1 VTDVERPRVV
11 IVADD
16 LIWATRLDTIVR
28 AAGAEPTLA
37 GTPDRLRNGIAGAD
51 AALIDLGTRRMD
63 PFEAIVA
70 ARLAGL
76 TIVAVGPHEDLAARK
91 RALADGASRVYAYRK
106 LFDDGPRTIA
116 AWLNLPAPAL
126 APASGPDEPVAG
138 RPSSIAPARR

>member
-1 VTDVERPRVV
+1 VTEVDRPRVV

-16 LIWATRLDTIVR
+16 LIWATRLETIVR
-28 AAGAEPTLA
+28 SAGAEPTVA
-37 GTPDRLRNGIAGAD
+37 GTALRLGTGLTGAD
-51 AALIDLGTRRMD
+51 AAVVDLGTRTID

-76 TIVAVGPHEDLAARK
+76 AIVAVGPHEDLAARK

-116 AWLNLPAPAL
+116 TWLGLPIPTTV
-126 APASGPDEPVAG
+126 PEPSEPVAD
-138 RPSSIAPARR
+138 RPRSIAPLGR

>member
-1 VTDVERPRVV
+1 VTEVGRPRVV

-37 GTPDRLRNGIAGAD
+37 GTPDRFRNGIAGAD
-51 AALIDLGTRRMD
+51 AALVDLATRTMD
-63 PFEAIVA
+63 PFEAIA
-70 ARLAGL
+70 IARLAGL
-76 TIVAVGPHEDLAARK
+76 AVVAVGPHEDLVARK

-116 AWLNLPAPAL
+116 AWLNLPAPAT
-126 APASGPDEPVAG
+126 ASGPGDPVAG
-138 RPSSIAPARR
+138 RPSSIAPVGR